1 MKVLYFIVGWLI
13 PLPIFYDLI
22 LGIVLLQKAVDP
34 DYFIGFLAPVP
45 IAIFSLALLGLF
57 SLLAGKF
64 REPLYKGRRNDL
76 RFAVVLSGIFFVL
89 ALSSLDILRV
99 ISLAF
104 PFGALIFVYLYSRT
118 TTLFTYSIKGY
129 FFSLASMITAHV
141 ISIVFFDFN
150 YSGQVTNYMLFSSIF
165 GNKIYQAAISYSA
178 VLSFFACMLIAA
190 GFAAKR
196 ISSRVMFITLAILV
210 YVILGYG
217 ARKAVL
223 LDLFVLFMVFTV
235 ISLPRLLMHMRI
247 RKDTLRAFLMI
258 GVLMIYLLYYTAF
271 SERLLSYAQVVAQ
284 RGGAYETFWQDMSNA
299 SVIEVFF
306 GHGGGWGGYSNIFI
320 ELIYRLG
327 VMGFMLFVASFILS
341 MKFVGT
347 SVLLHFTTA
356 KQAVRMDYHLKVW
369 VVFLV
374 LSMMASNSIN
384 MNLQLPYYVVNILF
398 VSLAY
403 LYWTREGVVGR

>member
-1 MKVLYFIVGWLI
+1 MKVLYFIVGCLI

-22 LGIVLLQKAVDP
+22 LGTVLLQKAVDP

-64 REPLYKGRRNDL
+64 REPLNKGRRNDL
-76 RFAVVLSGIFFVL
+76 WLAVILSGIFFVL
-89 ALSSLDILRV
+89 ALSSLDMLRV

-104 PFGALIFVYLYSRT
+104 PFGALIFVHLYSRT
-118 TTLFTYSIKGY
+118 KTLFTYSIKGY
-129 FFSLASMITAHV
+129 IFSTALMIISHV

-150 YSGQVTNYMLFSSIF
+150 YSGQVTSHMLFSSIF
-165 GNKIYQAAISYSA
+165 GNKIYQAGISYSA
-178 VLSFFACMLIAA
+178 VLSFIACTLIVA
-190 GFAAKR
+190 GVAAKGV
-196 ISSRVMFITLAILV
+196 SSRVMFITLAILV

-223 LDLFVLFMVFTV
+223 LDLSLLVVAFTL

-247 RKDTLRAFLMI
+247 RKYTLGAFLLI
-258 GVLMIYLLYYTAF
+258 SALMIYLVYYSAF
-271 SERLLSYAQVVAQ
+271 SERVISYAESVTQ
-284 RGGAYETFWQDMSNA
+284 RGGAYEVFWQNMSNA

-306 GHGGGWGGYSNIFI
+306 GHGGGWGGYSNIFV

-327 VMGFMLFVASFILS
+327 VIGFMLFVVSFILS
-341 MKFVGT
+341 LKFVGT
-347 SVLLHFTTA
+347 SLQLHFITA
-356 KQAVRMDYHLKVW
+356 KQTKRMDYHLKVW
-369 VVFLV
+369 VMFLV
-374 LSMMASNSIN
+374 LSMLASNIIN

-398 VSLAY
+398 VSLVY
-403 LYWTREGVVGR
+403 LYWNREGVVAR